1 LKTRKY
7 FQVSMVINVFLVVLI
22 VMMALNIK
30 KINDVQVDNSSEVS
44 TDKFEYTTYGQYSEQ
59 DFTEVINNNLID
71 QTMKKKSF
79 ISTGDAINEYQRYEN
94 CWQNEFNKTYEALF
108 ALKDDK
114 TLDRYEDVVEFVNN
128 LDAYLDTWTDYLN
141 KQTNIEADFFN
152 TGYSMYIPAISLNRA
167 YEIREMVLKLKE
179 YYYVFTGEIIFYYD
193 DYIDS

>member
-1 LKTRKY
+1 
-7 FQVSMVINVFLVVLI
+7 MVINVFLVVLI